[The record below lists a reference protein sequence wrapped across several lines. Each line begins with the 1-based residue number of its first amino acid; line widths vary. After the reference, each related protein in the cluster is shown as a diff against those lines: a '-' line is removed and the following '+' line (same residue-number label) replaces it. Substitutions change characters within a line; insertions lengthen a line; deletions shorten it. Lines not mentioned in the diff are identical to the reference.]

1 MRGVI
6 DKIGMFCHS
15 DWLNP
20 KMRERRERSCCF
32 PDCMRPATLKREN
45 RNKKVDVAIIFS
57 KTIFELQN
65 MAAEWCIIKVTLP
78 LVLTKY
84 LHRRTRLNDNQSI
97 IRLTSNLTYLESL
110 QNIYIDKQDLII
122 IMILLIQ
129 NFCSFCIHDG
139 STIGSV

>member
-1 MRGVI
+1 
-6 DKIGMFCHS
+6 
-15 DWLNP
+15 
-20 KMRERRERSCCF
+20 
-32 PDCMRPATLKREN
+32 MRPATLKREN

-57 KTIFELQN
+57 KTIFEIQN

-110 QNIYIDKQDLII
+110 QNI
-122 IMILLIQ
+122 
-129 NFCSFCIHDG
+129 
-139 STIGSV
+139 

>member
-57 KTIFELQN
+57 KTIFEIQN

-84 LHRRTRLNDNQSI
+84 LFRQTRLN
-97 IRLTSNLTYLESL
+97 
-110 QNIYIDKQDLII
+110 
-122 IMILLIQ
+122 MI
-129 NFCSFCIHDG
+129 
-139 STIGSV
+139 

>member
-45 RNKKVDVAIIFS
+45 RNKKVDVAIILKKQFS
-57 KTIFELQN
+57 SFKIWLQS
-65 MAAEWCIIKVTLP
+65 WCIIKVTLP

-84 LHRRTRLNDNQSI
+84 LFRQTRLNDDQSI